1 MGEDR
6 RARGLSD
13 AGSTRGPA
21 LVDDALVAGRALQ
34 RFLLDGVEHV
44 LVMGQRSALLRALSP
59 AERGVVEQVRCGRSN
74 DEIAALRG
82 VSARTVANQLAAA
95 FRKLGVGSR
104 AQLVALLAI
113 T

>member
-1 MGEDR
+1 M
-6 RARGLSD
+6 
-13 AGSTRGPA
+13 
-21 LVDDALVAGRALQ
+21 Q

-44 LVMGQRSALLRALSP
+44 VVMSAPSQALGSLSP
-59 AERGVVEQVRCGRSN
+59 AERSVVELVRRGYSN
-74 DEIAALRG
+74 SAIAALRG

-95 FRKLGVGSR
+95 YEKLGVSSR